1 MALQET
7 NQHQTDRDTR
17 GIRVCLLTL
26 YLSESLGARQLCSIL
41 KARGHDCSLVFFK
54 EFRWGEFRHITPRE
68 EDLLLGLLRD
78 IRPDLVG
85 LSLTSSLVA
94 DVALDLADKIR
105 RTLDVPVILGGAH
118 PSVAPEECLEHADIV
133 CIGEGDGAI
142 ADLAEALA
150 AGRGYHDI
158 PNLWTR
164 ANGEIHRNDV
174 RPLSDNLDS
183 LPFASYGDPDS
194 YVIEYDRLER
204 ADPATRIP
212 MYHTY
217 ASRMACPFKCAFC
230 AGVWFRHELY
240 ADKGPVR
247 RYRSVAN
254 ILADVKHARAR
265 SPNIEVV
272 QFWDEIFAVRP
283 PQGWLD
289 EFCERFPKEIGLPY
303 AIWSHP
309 SLING
314 RRVAQLRNAGLK
326 SVVLGIESG
335 SERVRREIINRGES
349 NKTILRAAQTLH
361 QHGVTVGYDFILDIP
376 WLAEENCRG
385 TFELIMQLPRP
396 LNAGLHSLSFLP
408 RTAITSRA
416 LAEGLIQPGQ
426 VAGAD
431 RALSE
436 RFESFLWKYRLH
448 ARDRSGAFWH
458 SLIYLA
464 TTPLLSRPALW
475 KLYRLRRLLRL
486 HPQPLVMAAEAARLK
501 KDTGQLRLWQALSVA
516 YPSLAAF
523 LARHPTVGRFV
534 NSTVRVLA
542 RIALRAATLARRQAG
557 APG

>member
-1 MALQET
+1 MALQAT
-7 NQHQTDRDTR
+7 DQHQIGREPR
-17 GIRVCLLTL
+17 GLRVCLLTL
-26 YLSESLGARQLCSIL
+26 YLSESLGARQLCSVL
-41 KARGHDCSLVFFK
+41 KASGHECSLVFFK

-94 DVALDLADKIR
+94 DVALDLAAKIR
-105 RTLDVPVILGGAH
+105 RGLDVPVILGGAH
-118 PSVAPEECLEHADIV
+118 PSVCPEECLEYADIV
-133 CIGEGDGAI
+133 CIGEGEGAI

-150 AGRGYHDI
+150 AGRDYHDI
-158 PNLWTR
+158 PNLWAKAT
-164 ANGEIHRNDV
+164 GEIHRNDV

-183 LPFASYGDPDS
+183 LPFASYGESDS
-194 YVIEYDRLER
+194 YVIEYDRLEQ

-217 ASRMACPFKCAFC
+217 ASRMACPFKCSFC

-240 ADKGPVR
+240 AGKGPVR
-247 RYRSVAN
+247 RYRSVAT
-254 ILADVKHARAR
+254 ILAEIKQARAR
-265 SPNIEVV
+265 NPDIEVV

-283 PQGWLD
+283 PEGWLD

-314 RRVAQLRNAGLK
+314 RRVAQLRTAGLK

-349 NKTILRAAQTLH
+349 NKTVLRAAQALH

-408 RTAITSRA
+408 RTAISARA
-416 LAEGLIQPGQ
+416 LAEGLIQPAQ
-426 VAGAD
+426 IAGAD

-464 TTPLLSRPALW
+464 TTPLLSGPALW
-475 KLYRLRRLLRL
+475 KLYRLRHLLRL
-486 HPQPLVMAAEAARLK
+486 HPQPLVMAAEAARLR

-523 LARHPTVGRFV
+523 FARHPTVGRFV
-534 NSTVRVLA
+534 NSTVRLLGQV
-542 RIALRAATLARRQAG
+542 ALRAAKLARGQPRTQG
-557 APG
+557 

>member
-7 NQHQTDRDTR
+7 NQHQTDRDAR

-41 KARGHDCSLVFFK
+41 KARGHHCSLVFFK

-68 EDLLLGLLRD
+68 EELLLGLLRD
-78 IRPDLVG
+78 IGPDLVG

-105 RTLDVPVILGGAH
+105 RSLGVPVILGGAH

-158 PNLWTR
+158 PNLWTK
-164 ANGEIHRNDV
+164 ANGKIHRNDV

-183 LPFASYGDPDS
+183 LPFVSYGERDS
-194 YVIEYDRLER
+194 YVIEYDRLEQ

-217 ASRMACPFKCAFC
+217 ASRMACPFKCSFC

-240 ADKGPVR
+240 AGKGPVR
-247 RYRSVAN
+247 RYRSVAS
-254 ILADVKHARAR
+254 ILAEVKQARAR
-265 SPNIEVV
+265 NPNIEVV
-272 QFWDEIFAVRP
+272 QFWDEIFAVRA

-289 EFCERFPKEIGLPY
+289 EFCETFPREIGLPY

-314 RRVAQLRNAGLK
+314 RRVAQLRKAGLN

-349 NKTILRAAQTLH
+349 NKTVLRAAHALH

-475 KLYRLRRLLRL
+475 KLYRLRHLLRL
-486 HPQPLVMAAEAARLK
+486 HPQPLVMAAEAARLR

-534 NSTVRVLA
+534 NSTVRVLG
-542 RIALRAATLARRQAG
+542 RGALRVAKLARRQATALG
-557 APG
+557 

>member
-7 NQHQTDRDTR
+7 NQHQTDRDAR

-68 EDLLLGLLRD
+68 EELLLGLLRD

-158 PNLWTR
+158 PNLWTK

-174 RPLSDNLDS
+174 RSLSDSLDS
-183 LPFASYGDPDS
+183 LPFASYGERDS
-194 YVIEYDRLER
+194 YVIEYDRLEQ

-230 AGVWFRHELY
+230 AGVWFRQELY
-240 ADKGPVR
+240 AGKGPVR

-254 ILADVKHARAR
+254 ILAEVKQARAR
-265 SPNIEVV
+265 NPNIEVV

-349 NKTILRAAQTLH
+349 NKTVLRAAQTLH

-475 KLYRLRRLLRL
+475 NLYRLRHLLRL
-486 HPQPLVMAAEAARLK
+486 HPQPLVMAAEAARLRK
-501 KDTGQLRLWQALSVA
+501 ATGQLRLWQALSVA
-516 YPSLAAF
+516 YPSLAGF
-523 LARHPTVGRFV
+523 FARHPTVGRFV
-534 NSTVRVLA
+534 NSTVRALGRV
-542 RIALRAATLARRQAG
+542 ALRVAKLARRQAG
-557 APG
+557 PPG

>member
-7 NQHQTDRDTR
+7 DQHQSGRDPR
-17 GIRVCLLTL
+17 GLRVCLLTL
-26 YLSESLGARQLCSIL
+26 YLSESLGARQLCSVL
-41 KARGHDCSLVFFK
+41 KASGHECSLVFFK

-94 DVALDLADKIR
+94 DVALGLADRIR
-105 RTLDVPVILGGAH
+105 RRLDVPVILGGAH
-118 PSVAPEECLEHADIV
+118 PSVSPEECLEHADIV
-133 CIGEGDGAI
+133 CIGEGEGAI

-150 AGRGYHDI
+150 AGRPYHDV
-158 PNLWTR
+158 PNLWTK

-174 RPLSDNLDS
+174 RPLSDDLDS
-183 LPFASYGDPDS
+183 LPFASYGESDS
-194 YVIEYDRLER
+194 YVIEYDRLEQ

-217 ASRMACPFKCAFC
+217 ASRMACPFKCSFC

-240 ADKGPVR
+240 AGKGPVR
-247 RYRSVAN
+247 RYRSVAT
-254 ILADVKHARAR
+254 ILADIKQARAR
-265 SPNIEVV
+265 NPNIELV

-283 PQGWLD
+283 PEGWLD

-314 RRVAQLRNAGLK
+314 RRVAQLRKAGLK

-349 NKTILRAAQTLH
+349 NKTVLRAARALH

-408 RTAITSRA
+408 RTAITARA
-416 LAEGLIQPGQ
+416 LSEGLIQPGQ

-464 TTPLLSRPALW
+464 TTQLLSRPALW
-475 KLYRLRRLLRL
+475 KLYRLRHLLRL

-516 YPSLAAF
+516 YPGLAAF
-523 LARHPTVGRFV
+523 FARHPTVGRFV
-534 NSTVRVLA
+534 NSTVRVLGQA
-542 RIALRAATLARRQAG
+542 ALRVAKLARGQARTQ
-557 APG
+557 A